1 MIEIILSVGVIAII
15 VYTAYFINYVQSL
28 KRVSA
33 TVNDFIKRT
42 EDTMNGALLE
52 LKGALENIRKITGDV
67 GAVTEEVR
75 QLSNTV
81 ASLEKGIRD
90 VYEYMRNNL
99 GSVVEANIA
108 GLKAGIKSG
117 VVTLA
122 KNLQEKRSD
131 DHEGRT

>member
-1 MIEIILSVGVIAII
+1 MIEIILSVGVIAFI
-15 VYTAYFINYVQSL
+15 VYSAYFISFVLSL
-28 KRVSA
+28 KRMSA
-33 TVNDFIKRT
+33 AVNDFVKHT
-42 EDTMNGALLE
+42 EDAMNGALLE
-52 LKGALENIRKITGDV
+52 LKGTLENIRKITGDV

-75 QLSNTV
+75 QMSNTV

-90 VYEYMRNNL
+90 LYEYMRNNL
-99 GSVVEANIA
+99 GSAVEATIA

-117 VVTLA
+117 VVTLV